1 MSQQATIVLGVNDVR
16 GPELDWAAREAES
29 RHQPLQLLRAYHV
42 TAQPMPFDRTIDR
55 MIVADLKQRAGHIL
69 QDALTHL
76 GRSWPAVEV
85 VGTLVEGDPVRVLG
99 SASGKAE
106 LTVLGSRQ
114 YGLLNSIMLGSV
126 STVVAATGR
135 GPVIVVAHS
144 PASAA
149 EDPAVVV
156 GIDGGESTM
165 EVLAF
170 AFDFAS
176 RHRRRLAA
184 IFCWRPDPLATSQ
197 WRPSQPAPERA
208 ERWLAEAI
216 AGWQQKY
223 PDVPVQHAVVRDH
236 PVTGLV
242 AASTAQELLVVG
254 SHSSH
259 PRIATL
265 LGSVSQGVLHHAT
278 CPVAVIHPSLS

>member
-1 MSQQATIVLGVNDVR
+1 MSQRPRIVLGLDDVR

-29 RHQPLQLLRAYHV
+29 RQLPLELLRAYHV
-42 TAQPMPFDRTIDR
+42 IPNPMPFDRAIDR
-55 MIVADLKQRAGHIL
+55 MIVADLKQRAEHIL
-69 QDALTHL
+69 QDALAHL
-76 GRSWPAVEV
+76 GRCWPGVETV
-85 VGTLVEGDPVRVLG
+85 ARLVEGEPIRLL
-99 SASGKAE
+99 SEASGEAE

-114 YGLLNSIMLGSV
+114 YGLLNSIMTGSV
-126 STVVAATGR
+126 STVVAATGH
-135 GPVIVVAHS
+135 GPVVVVAHA

-149 EDPAVVV
+149 GHPAVVV
-156 GIDGGESTM
+156 GIDGGESTA

-176 RHRRRLAA
+176 RHRHRLAA
-184 IFCWRPDPLATSQ
+184 VLCWRPEPLATSR
-197 WRPSQPAPERA
+197 WRPSEPAPERA

-223 PDVPVQHAVVRDH
+223 PDVPVQRTVVRDH

-242 AASTAQELLVVG
+242 TASTGQELLVVG

-265 LGSVSQGVLHHAT
+265 LGSVSQGVLHRAS
-278 CPVAVIHPSLS
+278 CPVAVVHPRVS

>member
-1 MSQQATIVLGVNDVR
+1 MSQHPRIVLGLDDVR

-29 RHQPLQLLRAYHV
+29 RQLPLQLLRAYHMIPD
-42 TAQPMPFDRTIDR
+42 PMPFDRAIDR
-55 MIVADLKQRAGHIL
+55 MIVADLKRRAEHIL
-69 QDALTHL
+69 QDALAHL
-76 GRSWPAVEV
+76 GRCWPEV
-85 VGTLVEGDPVRVLG
+85 KTVGTLVEGDPVRVLG
-99 SASGKAE
+99 EASGQAE

-114 YGLLNSIMLGSV
+114 YGLFNSIMTGSV

-135 GPVIVVAHS
+135 GPVVVVAHT

-149 EDPAVVV
+149 EHPAVVV
-156 GIDGGESTM
+156 GIHGGESTTA
-165 EVLAF
+165 VLAF

-176 RHRRRLAA
+176 RHHRRLAA
-184 IFCWRPDPLATSQ
+184 VFCWRPDPLATGQ
-197 WRPSQPAPERA
+197 WRPSPPAPEHA

-223 PDVPVQHAVVRDH
+223 PDVPVQRAVVRDH

-242 AASTAQELLVVG
+242 ATSTAQELLVVG
-254 SHSSH
+254 SHSTH

-265 LGSVSQGVLHHAT
+265 LGSVSQGVLHRAT
-278 CPVAVIHPSLS
+278 CPVAVIHPRAS